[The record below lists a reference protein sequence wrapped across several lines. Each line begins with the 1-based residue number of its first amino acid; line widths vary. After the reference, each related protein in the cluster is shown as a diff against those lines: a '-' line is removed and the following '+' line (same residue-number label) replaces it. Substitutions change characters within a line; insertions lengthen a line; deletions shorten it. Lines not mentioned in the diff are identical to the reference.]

1 MIKILHCGDIHLDSP
16 FSLSDVQKAN
26 TRRALQ
32 RGTFTSLMLYART
45 EKVDIM
51 LMPGDIFDTEYVTRD
66 TGALLVKEF
75 EQAPNCRFVIAPG
88 NHDPFNDNS
97 PYARL
102 KFPSNVYI
110 FNSPLLGKFSFDD
123 INTDVYGFAFTCDAM
138 TVNPFA
144 GNPPS
149 DPDRINI
156 LCCHGDISASSR
168 TCPIS
173 LSDIENSGFDYIA
186 LGHIH
191 NSSGVL
197 KAGDTYY
204 GYSGCPEGRGFD
216 ECGKKSVIIGR
227 LSKTDGTF
235 SGEFACKPV
244 TKRRYEKIEVDV
256 SGMQTTPEITEAVS
270 KAVRENHFDADTS
283 LRVTL
288 TGEISPSF
296 VISEKTIQESVLGL
310 YYLEIKDKTRP
321 APDYSGLDA
330 DPTIRGAFYAL
341 LKEKLSSE
349 NEEERKC
356 AKDALRLGLSALYK
370 M

>member
-16 FSLSDVQKAN
+16 FSLSDVKKAN

-45 EKVDIM
+45 EKIDIM
-51 LMPGDIFDTEYVTRD
+51 LMPGDIFDTDYVTRD

-88 NHDPFNDNS
+88 NHDPYNEHS

-110 FNSPLLGKFSFDD
+110 FNSPLLSKFSFED
-123 INTDVYGFAFTCDAM
+123 INTDVYGFAFTCDSM
-138 TVNPFA
+138 TVNPFV
-144 GNPPS
+144 GNTPS
-149 DPDRINI
+149 NPDRINI
-156 LCCHGDISASSR
+156 LCCHGDISPSSR

-173 LSDIENSGFDYIA
+173 ISDIENSGFDYMA

-191 NSSGVL
+191 NSSGVQ
-197 KAGDTYY
+197 KAGKTYY

-216 ECGKKSVIIGR
+216 ECGKKSVILGR
-227 LSKTDGTF
+227 LSKTEGVF
-235 SGEFACKPV
+235 SGEFAAKPV
-244 TKRRYEKIEVDV
+244 TKRRYEKIEIDV
-256 SGMQTTPEITEAVS
+256 TGMQSTPEITDAVS
-270 KAVRENHFDADTS
+270 KAVRANLFDSDTS

-288 TGEISPSF
+288 TGEIPASF
-296 VISEKTIQESVLGL
+296 VISRKTIEESVPGL
-310 YYLEIKDKTRP
+310 YYIEVKDKTRTSI
-321 APDYSGLDA
+321 DYSGLDA
-330 DPTIRGAFYAL
+330 DPTVRGAFYSL
-341 LKEKLSSE
+341 LKDKLTSE
-349 NEEERKC
+349 NEEERAC
-356 AKDALRLGLSALYK
+356 ANNALRLGLSALYK